1 VGLRRNHPYPFCRMV
16 GGLPERLVL
25 GSEESVS
32 ETEEPGVSAGTGQ
45 ARRPTAS
52 TGGVASDAH

>member
-1 VGLRRNHPYPFCRMV
+1 MV